1 MQPTGNS
8 TMKNPSMWGLV
19 KDTFISWDEDRAP
32 RLAAA
37 LSYYT
42 IFALAPLLII
52 AIAIAALFF
61 DEAQVRTS
69 ILEQLGGLIGS
80 SGRQAIEAMIEGARQ
95 PTTGTI
101 ATIIG
106 VITLLIAAGGLFG
119 VLQDALN
126 TIWEVQ
132 PKPGRGIWGMLKDRF
147 FSFAMV
153 LGTGFLLLVSLLI
166 STALAATGKLVAGEA
181 YGQTLMWRGISF
193 VVSFGVTSL
202 LFTLIFKVLPD
213 AKIRWR
219 DVWIGAVVTA
229 ALFSLGRFLISWYL
243 GHTATES
250 SYGAAGSLVAL
261 LIWVYYSSQILFLGA
276 EFTQVYAQAY
286 GADIKPTKNAVRVTE
301 GERTQQ
307 GMPSQETVVAAAAP
321 NRGRATKT
329 PLPRVLPTPTGTMIL
344 AFIAGVVLAWQR
356 KPTARSR

>member
-1 MQPTGNS
+1 
-8 TMKNPSMWGLV
+8 MKKPSVWGLI

-52 AIAIAALFF
+52 AIAMAALFF

-69 ILEQLGGLIGS
+69 ILEELGGLIGP

-106 VITLLIAAGGLFG
+106 VITLLVAAGGLFG
-119 VLQDALN
+119 QLQDALN

-132 PKPGRGIWGMLKDRF
+132 PKPGRGIWGIIKDRF

-166 STALAATGKLVAGEA
+166 STGLAATGKLVAGEA
-181 YGQTLMWRGISF
+181 YGQTLMWRGISL

-202 LFTLIFKVLPD
+202 LFALIFKVLPD
-213 AKIRWR
+213 AKVRWR
-219 DVWIGAVVTA
+219 DVWIGAIVTS

-243 GHTATES
+243 GQAATES
-250 SYGAAGSLVAL
+250 TYGAAGSLVAL
-261 LIWVYYSSQILFLGA
+261 LIWIYYSTQILFLGA

-286 GADIKPTKNAVRVTE
+286 ESDIKPTKDAVRVTKE
-301 GERTQQ
+301 ERAQQ
-307 GMPSQETVVAAAAP
+307 GMPSRERVAAAAAAP
-321 NRGRATKT
+321 TRLPGLSTLPDRALT
-329 PLPRVLPTPTGTMIL
+329 TPTGTMIL

-356 KPTARSR
+356 KPTNRLR